1 MTEFF
6 AIDRRKDDGSDDG
19 SAVASTGSSLGMPN
33 DTDVSLEVPGGPR
46 GEKRKRGVVDA
57 EQTESDTE
65 SGSGDCVIVEAPPA
79 STPLPPP
86 PPSVPNSGACR
97 LVLAVGLSH

>member
-6 AIDRRKDDGSDDG
+6 AIDRRKDDG

-65 SGSGDCVIVEAPPA
+65 SGSGDCVIVQAPPG

-86 PPSVPNSGACR
+86 PSRPNSGACR
-97 LVLAVGLSH
+97 LVLAVGLLH